1 MQLLQ
6 FYKYHGTGNDFI
18 MIDDRENLFPVTD
31 KLLIRKL
38 CHRRFGI
45 GADGIILISNHEEM
59 DFEMMYFNADGS
71 TSMCGNG
78 ARCAVQLAHDLHIIA
93 NQCTFMAPDGKHDA
107 LVFPGKIK
115 LEMNNASAPEK
126 VLSGF
131 FIDTGTDHYVQLVE
145 NVADFPVVNKGR
157 QLRYH
162 ERFFP
167 AGTNV
172 NFVEQIGKEKLK
184 IRTYERGVEDETYSC
199 GTGVTAASLVV
210 AAEQNMSSPVTLETQ
225 GGMLEVEF
233 EFSDNTFRHVYLS
246 GPAEKVFEGTV
257 FV

>member
-1 MQLLQ
+1 MQPLH

-18 MIDDRENLFPVTD
+18 MIDDRKHLFPVTD
-31 KLLIRKL
+31 NDLISKL

-45 GADGIILISNHEEM
+45 GADGIILIRNHGTT
-59 DFEMMYFNADGS
+59 DFEMIYFNADGS

-78 ARCAVQLAHDLHIIA
+78 ARCAVQLAHDLRIIA
-93 NQCTFMAPDGKHDA
+93 NRCTFTAPDGTHDA
-107 LVFPGKIK
+107 AVLPGKIK
-115 LEMNNASAPEK
+115 LEMNNASIPEQ

-131 FIDTGTDHYVQLVE
+131 YIHTGTDHYVQFVE
-145 NVADFPVVNKGR
+145 NVAGFPVVEKGR

-167 AGTNV
+167 DGTNV
-172 NFVEQIGKEKLK
+172 NFVERTGNEKLT

-210 AAEQNMSSPVTLETQ
+210 AATQNITSPVTLETP
-225 GGMLEVEF
+225 GGTLEVAF